1 LKIPQG
7 SNVYAPEGCDSCNHT
22 GYRGRTGIYELI
34 PIDDELRLLIHEGA
48 GEQRMVEHA
57 RRVSKSIDQDGRDKV
72 LAGITSV
79 EEVLRVTA
87 TT

>member
-1 LKIPQG
+1 MNIPAG
-7 SNVYAPEGCDSCNHT
+7 AEVYGPGGCDECNGN

-34 PIDDELRLLIHEGA
+34 PVDDGLRLLIHEGA
-48 GEQRMVEHA
+48 GEQKMIEHA
-57 RRVSKSIDQDGRDKV
+57 RKNSKSIDQDGRDKV
-72 LAGITSV
+72 LQGMTSV